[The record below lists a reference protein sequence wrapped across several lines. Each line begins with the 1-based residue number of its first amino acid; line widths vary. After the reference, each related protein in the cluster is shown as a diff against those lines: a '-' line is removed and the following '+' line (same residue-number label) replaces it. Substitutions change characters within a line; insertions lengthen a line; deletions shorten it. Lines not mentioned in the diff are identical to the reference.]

1 MLFRMIRHT
10 LLAAAVTA
18 ALAFAY
24 QAYRSGAAPLEA
36 GAIPAWEQ
44 PHGRP

>member
-1 MLFRMIRHT
+1 MLLRMIRHT

-24 QAYRSGAAPLEA
+24 QAYRAGAAPLEA
-36 GAIPAWEQ
+36 GAIPTWEQ
-44 PHGRP
+44 SHGRP